1 MRGTVAK
8 ELRRLSTKPDG
19 SLDKAMYK
27 DLKRFHVRAVPF
39 RYEPKLPKRT
49 RWHRS
54 PVHFAKM
61 TTDGIHRQRN
71 KPLKFIAD
79 IFLDLTAHGKL
90 AAINLSKQA
99 ERLSRPELRTA
110 IRQFKEKHVNAR
122 TPE

>member
-8 ELRRLSTKPDG
+8 RIRDAAAGDRKE
-19 SLDKAMYK
+19 
-27 DLKRFHVRAVPF
+27 LKRIKKLYKSLGKP
-39 RYEPKLPKRT
+39 EPKLPKRT
-49 RWHRS
+49 RWSRS

-79 IFLDLTAHGKL
+79 IFLDLSAHGKL

-110 IRQFKEKHVNAR
+110 IRQFKETHVNVRIAEHEER
-122 TPE
+122 NV